1 MNTIQEILKPI
12 QADFEEW
19 YEKIYIE
26 DYPVWLDMSIQDFY
40 ATCADFQIGVLLRY
54 FRERE
59 GLVIEVRYFEYEKL
73 WQWFIEKTVYK
84 KNFKIKTRA
93 PYEDFDTA
101 FLEALEMVVS
111 LVK

>member
-1 MNTIQEILKPI
+1 MKTIQEILKPI

-54 FRERE
+54 FRERWGLIIDIRFFE
-59 GLVIEVRYFEYEKL
+59 GERL
-73 WQWFIEKTVYK
+73 WQWFIDKSVYK
-84 KNFKIKTRA
+84 KNIKTESRP
-93 PYEDFDTA
+93 PYSDYNTA
-101 FLEALEMVVS
+101 FYEALKKAME
-111 LVK
+111 LIK